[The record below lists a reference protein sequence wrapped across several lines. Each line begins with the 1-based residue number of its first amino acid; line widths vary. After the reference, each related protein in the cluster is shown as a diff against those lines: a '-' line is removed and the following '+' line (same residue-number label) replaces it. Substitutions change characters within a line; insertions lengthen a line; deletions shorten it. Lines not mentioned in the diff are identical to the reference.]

1 MTTPPVNDTNNA
13 NCICRMCPSYPG
25 NNDPFQYCGHGK
37 SEKTITQEGCLC
49 PSGCPVYSQYKLN
62 GMYFCVYGKAK

>member
-1 MTTPPVNDTNNA
+1 
-13 NCICRMCPSYPG
+13 MCPSYPG
-25 NNDPFQYCGHGK
+25 NNDPFQYCGRGK

-62 GMYFCVYGKAK
+62 GMYFCVYGQAK